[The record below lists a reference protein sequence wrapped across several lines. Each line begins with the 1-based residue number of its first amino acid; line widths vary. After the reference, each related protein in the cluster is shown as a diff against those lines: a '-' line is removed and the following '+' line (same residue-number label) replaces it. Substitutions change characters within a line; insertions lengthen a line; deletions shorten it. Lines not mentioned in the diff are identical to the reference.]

1 MLSIAGIFITII
13 CIFGGFMAEGGQL
26 TPILEAGPFELVMIL
41 GAAIGALVVSN
52 NMEVIKDVLR
62 GFGQIVKGPK
72 WKRNDYNDLLC
83 LLFELIKLLKN
94 KGAVGL
100 EPHIEHPHE
109 SAIFSKYT
117 KISHDH
123 FVCPFLCDTMRIM
136 TMNVS
141 DPHQVEDIMDKQ
153 LEKHHH
159 EEMRAAD
166 GLQTMADGLPALG
179 IVAAVLG
186 IIKTMGSI
194 NEPPEKLGHMIGG
207 ALTGTF
213 LGVFLAYGVVGPLAG
228 RLKQLH
234 NEDYQFMLTIRDTL
248 VAYLHGAAIQVAVE
262 IGRGAVPTGIQ
273 PNFAELEASLEK
285 LRSDA
290 PAAAEKAA

>member
-13 CIFGGFMAEGGQL
+13 CIFGGFVAEGGKL
-26 TPILEAGPFELVMIL
+26 GPVIEAAPCEFLMIA
-41 GAAIGALVVSN
+41 GAATGALVVSN
-52 NMEVIKDVLR
+52 SMDVVKSVLR
-62 GFGQIVKGPK
+62 AFGQIVKGQK
-72 WKRNDYNDLLC
+72 WKRDDYNDLLC

-94 KGAVGL
+94 KGPVGL
-100 EPHIEHPHE
+100 EPHIEKPHE
-109 SAIFSKYT
+109 SAIFSKYP
-117 KISHDH
+117 KIAHDH

-166 GLQTMADGLPALG
+166 ALQTMADGLPALG

-194 NEPPEKLGHMIGG
+194 NEPPEQLGKMIGG
-207 ALTGTF
+207 ALVGTF
-213 LGVFLAYGVVGPLAG
+213 LGVFLAYGIIGPLAG
-228 RLKQLH
+228 RLKQL
-234 NEDYQFMLTIRDTL
+234 NTEDYQFMLTIRDVL

-262 IGRGAVPTGIQ
+262 IGRGAVPTIIQ

-285 LRSDA
+285 IRSDA
-290 PAAAEKAA
+290 PVEKAA

>member
-1 MLSIAGIFITII
+1 MLSIGGVFITLL
-13 CIFGGFMAEGGQL
+13 CIFGGFMAEGGKL
-26 TPILEAGPFELVMIL
+26 APILEAAPFELVMIF

-52 NMEVIKDVLR
+52 SMEVVKNVLKS
-62 GFGQIVKGPK
+62 FGQIVKGPK
-72 WKRNDYNDLLC
+72 WKSSDYRDLLC
-83 LLFELIKLLKN
+83 LLFELIKILKN

-100 EPHIEHPHE
+100 EPHIENPHE
-109 SAIFSKYT
+109 STIFSKYP
-117 KISHDH
+117 KIAHDH

-141 DPHQVEDIMDKQ
+141 DPHQLEDIMEKQ

-166 GLQTMADGLPALG
+166 ALQSMADGLPALG

-194 NEPPEKLGHMIGG
+194 SEPPEQLGKMIGG
-207 ALTGTF
+207 ALVGTF
-213 LGVFLAYGVVGPLAG
+213 LGVFLAYGIVGPFAG

-248 VAYLHGAAIQVAVE
+248 TAYLHGAAIQVAVE
-262 IGRGAVPTGIQ
+262 IGRGAVPTSSQ
-273 PNFAELEASLEK
+273 PNFAELEAALEK
-285 LRSDA
+285 VRSDA
-290 PAAAEKAA
+290 PAEKAA

>member
-1 MLSIAGIFITII
+1 MLSIAGIFITIG
-13 CIFGGFMAEGGQL
+13 CIFGGYIAEGGSL
-26 TPILEAGPFELVMIL
+26 GPVLEAAPFELVMIL
-41 GAAIGALVVSN
+41 GAAIGALTVSN
-52 NMEVIKDVLR
+52 SMEVIKNVLR
-62 GFGQIVKGPK
+62 AFGQIIKGPK
-72 WKRNDYNDLLC
+72 WKRADYNDLLC
-83 LLFELIKLLKN
+83 VLFELIKLLKT

-100 EPHIEHPHE
+100 EPHIERPQE
-109 SAIFSKYT
+109 SSIFSKYP
-117 KISHDH
+117 KIAHDH

-166 GLQTMADGLPALG
+166 ALQSMADGLPALG

-194 NEPPEKLGHMIGG
+194 NEPPEKLGKMIGG
-207 ALTGTF
+207 ALVGTF

-234 NEDYQFMLTIRDTL
+234 TEDYQFMLTIRDTL

-273 PNFAELEASLEK
+273 PNFSELEASLEK
-285 LRSDA
+285 LRSEG
-290 PAAAEKAA
+290 PAEKAA

>member
-1 MLSIAGIFITII
+1 MLSIVGVLITVC
-13 CIFGGFMAEGGQL
+13 CIFGGFVAEGGKL
-26 TPILEAGPFELVMIL
+26 GPVIEAAPCEFIMIA

-52 NMEVIKDVLR
+52 APDVVKSVIKS
-62 GFGQIVKGPK
+62 FGQIVKGQK
-72 WKRNDYNDLLC
+72 WRRDDYRDLLC

-94 KGAVGL
+94 KGPVGL
-100 EPHIEHPHE
+100 EPHIEKPHE
-109 SAIFSKYT
+109 SAIFSKYP
-117 KISHDH
+117 KITHDH

-166 GLQTMADGLPALG
+166 ALQSMADGLPALG

-194 NEPPEKLGHMIGG
+194 NEPPEQLGKMIGG
-207 ALTGTF
+207 ALVGTF
-213 LGVFLAYGVVGPLAG
+213 LGVFLAYGIIGPLAG

-234 NEDYQFMLTIRDTL
+234 TEDYQFMLTIRDVL

-262 IGRGAVPTGIQ
+262 IGRGAVPTIIQ

-285 LRSDA
+285 IRSDA
-290 PAAAEKAA
+290 PTEKAA

>member
-1 MLSIAGIFITII
+1 MLSLVGILITVG
-13 CIFGGFMAEGGQL
+13 CIFGGFVAEGGQL
-26 TPILEAGPFELVMIL
+26 APVVEAAPFELVMIL

-52 NMEVIKDVLR
+52 SMEVVKSVAKS
-62 GFGQIVKGPK
+62 FGQIIKGPK
-72 WKRNDYNDLLC
+72 WKRSDYRDLLC
-83 LLFELIKLLKN
+83 LLFELIKILKT

-100 EPHIEHPHE
+100 EPHIERPHE
-109 SAIFSKYT
+109 SAIFSKYP
-117 KISHDH
+117 KITHDH

-141 DPHQVEDIMDKQ
+141 DPHQVEDIMEKQ

-166 GLQTMADGLPALG
+166 ALQSMADGLPALG

-194 NEPPEKLGHMIGG
+194 NEPPEHLGKMIGG
-207 ALTGTF
+207 ALVGTF
-213 LGVFLAYGVVGPLAG
+213 LGVFLAYGIIGPFAG

-234 NEDYQFMLTIRDTL
+234 TEDYQFMLTIRETL
-248 VAYLHGAAIQVAVE
+248 VAYLHGAAIQVSVE
-262 IGRGAVPTGIQ
+262 IGRGAVPTSSQ
-273 PNFAELEASLEK
+273 PNFSELEQALDGIK
-285 LRSDA
+285 GDA
-290 PAAAEKAA
+290 PATAAAA